1 MKKIIILLFLFYTVI
16 VSTACT
22 KKEIY
27 LTPEITGYL
36 YDSSTKKPLNSKV
49 GLIGFNGLTPSD
61 APDVT
66 LNSDGSFILKPI
78 TKTYYLVKPNLQK
91 YAQMPS
97 SIYISFNG
105 FNAKEVDLSNEK
117 FHKISSN
124 NEDFRYYRKIN
135 LGIIYIDPQNITVNN
150 P

>member
-1 MKKIIILLFLFYTVI
+1 
-16 VSTACT
+16 
-22 KKEIY
+22 
-27 LTPEITGYL
+27 
-36 YDSSTKKPLNSKV
+36 
-49 GLIGFNGLTPSD
+49 
-61 APDVT
+61 
-66 LNSDGSFILKPI
+66 
-78 TKTYYLVKPNLQK
+78 
-91 YAQMPS
+91 MPS
-97 SIYISFNG
+97 SIYIGFNC